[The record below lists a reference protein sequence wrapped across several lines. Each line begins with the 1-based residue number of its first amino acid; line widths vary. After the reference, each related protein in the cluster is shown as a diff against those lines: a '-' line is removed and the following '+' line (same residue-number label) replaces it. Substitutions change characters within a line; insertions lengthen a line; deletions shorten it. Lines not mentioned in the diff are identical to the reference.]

1 MRRVVTWPYIYRAGR
16 SGSATHPDMPM
27 LLSVIVP
34 CYNESST
41 IAATIDA
48 LEMLRPRLEG
58 ADIALEIVAVDDG
71 STDDTLAQLRQRA
84 VGTPHLVVHEHGT
97 NKGKGSTILT
107 AAGLVKG
114 DVVLIQDADLEYDP
128 QDIPSL
134 IAPIVDGY
142 ADAVIGTRFG
152 GAGAHRVLYFWHRVG
167 NGMLTLLSNMM
178 TDLNVTDMESGYK
191 AFSRAAFQTMR
202 LTSRRFGI
210 EPEILARLSQM
221 GARIYEVPINYYG
234 RTYAEGKKI
243 TWRDGVAAIG
253 HIFRAQLTA
262 RSQPKLPAR
271 PRGARTPTPR
281 SVRLL
286 RPARV
291 AERTSVEP

>member
-1 MRRVVTWPYIYRAGR
+1 MI
-16 SGSATHPDMPM
+16 
-27 LLSVIVP
+27 LSVIIP
-34 CYNESST
+34 CYNESAT
-41 IAATIDA
+41 IGATIDA
-48 LEMLRPRLEG
+48 LEVLRSRLKS
-58 ADIALEIVAVDDG
+58 ADITLEMVAVDDG
-71 STDDTLAQLRQRA
+71 SADDTVAQLDSRA
-84 VGTPHLVVHEHGT
+84 LRTPGLRVHKHT
-97 NKGKGSTILT
+97 RNQGKGSTILS
-107 AAGLVKG
+107 AAQVVKG
-114 DVVLIQDADLEYDP
+114 DIVLIQDADLEYDP
-128 QDIPSL
+128 QDIPAL

-167 NGMLTLLSNMM
+167 NGMLTLLSNML

-191 AFSRAAFQTMR
+191 AFSREAFLAMR
-202 LTSRRFGI
+202 LTSKRFGI
-210 EPEILARLSQM
+210 EPEIMARLSQM

-262 RSQPKLPAR
+262 RSQPRLPVR

-281 SVRLL
+281 SVRLF
-286 RPARV
+286 A
-291 AERTSVEP
+291 TSQQPGRDISADT

>member
-1 MRRVVTWPYIYRAGR
+1 
-16 SGSATHPDMPM
+16 MPM

-34 CYNESST
+34 CYNESAT
-41 IAATIDA
+41 ISATIDA
-48 LEMLRPRLEG
+48 LEMLRPRLES
-58 ADIALEIVAVDDG
+58 ADLALEIVAVDDG

-84 VGTPHLVVHEHGT
+84 VGTPHLVVHAHEA
-97 NKGKGSTILT
+97 NSGKGSTILT
-107 AAGLVKG
+107 AAQLVKG
-114 DVVLIQDADLEYDP
+114 DIVLIQDADLEYDP
-128 QDIPSL
+128 QDIPAL

-167 NGMLTLLSNMM
+167 NGMLTLLSNML

-191 AFSRAAFQTMR
+191 AFSRDAFRTMR

-262 RSQPKLPAR
+262 RSQPRLPAR
-271 PRGARTPTPR
+271 QRGARSLTPR
-281 SVRLL
+281 SVKLMEASLPDRKI
-286 RPARV
+286 
-291 AERTSVEP
+291 SVTP

>member
-1 MRRVVTWPYIYRAGR
+1 MI
-16 SGSATHPDMPM
+16 
-27 LLSVIVP
+27 LSVIIP
-34 CYNESST
+34 CYNES
-41 IAATIDA
+41 ATIGATIEA
-48 LEMLRPRLEG
+48 LELLRSRLQTAEIG
-58 ADIALEIVAVDDG
+58 LEMIAVDDG
-71 STDDTLAQLRQRA
+71 STDDTVVQLDSLADRTPGLR
-84 VGTPHLVVHEHGT
+84 VHRHAH
-97 NKGKGSTILT
+97 NQGKGSTILS
-107 AAGLVKG
+107 AARLVKG
-114 DVVLIQDADLEYDP
+114 DIVLIQDADLEYDP
-128 QDIPSL
+128 QDIPAL
-134 IAPIVDGY
+134 IAPIVNGY

-167 NGMLTLLSNMM
+167 NGMLTLLSNML

-191 AFSRAAFQTMR
+191 AFSRDAFLSMR

-262 RSQPKLPAR
+262 RSQPQLPAR
-271 PRGARTPTPR
+271 PRGSRTPTPR
-281 SVRLL
+281 SIRLL
-286 RPARV
+286 GLSPPRRESSTTA
-291 AERTSVEP
+291 

>member
-1 MRRVVTWPYIYRAGR
+1 MI
-16 SGSATHPDMPM
+16 
-27 LLSVIVP
+27 LSVIIP
-34 CYNESST
+34 CYNESAT
-41 IAATIDA
+41 IGATIDA
-48 LEMLRPRLEG
+48 LELLRHRLES
-58 ADIALEIVAVDDG
+58 ADMQLDIVAVDDG
-71 STDDTLAQLRQRA
+71 STDDTLAELRARA
-84 VGTPHLVVHEHGT
+84 AVTPSLQVHAHER
-97 NKGKGSTILT
+97 NRGKGSTILT
-107 AAGLVKG
+107 AASLVRG
-114 DVVLIQDADLEYDP
+114 DIVLIQDADLEYDP

-142 ADAVIGTRFG
+142 ADAVVGSRFG

-167 NGMLTLLSNMM
+167 NGALTLLSNML

-191 AFSRAAFQTMR
+191 AFSRDAFLTMR

-262 RSQPKLPAR
+262 RSQPRLPAR
-271 PRGARTPTPR
+271 RRGARSLTPR

-286 RPARV
+286 GPSLPDRKV
-291 AERTSVEP
+291 SGTS

>member
-1 MRRVVTWPYIYRAGR
+1 
-16 SGSATHPDMPM
+16 M

-34 CYNESST
+34 CYNESAT
-41 IAATIDA
+41 ITATIDA
-48 LEMLRPRLEG
+48 LEMLRPRLES
-58 ADIALEIVAVDDG
+58 ADVALEVVAVDDG
-71 STDDTLAQLRQRA
+71 STDDTVVQLTHRA
-84 VGTPHLVVHEHGT
+84 ASTPGLRVHRHER
-97 NKGKGSTILT
+97 NSGKGSAILT
-107 AAGLVKG
+107 AAGLIKG
-114 DVVLIQDADLEYDP
+114 DIVVIQDADLEYDP
-128 QDIPSL
+128 QDIPAL
-134 IAPIVDGY
+134 ITPIVDGY

-167 NGMLTLLSNMM
+167 NGMLTLLSNMV

-191 AFSRAAFQTMR
+191 AFSRDAFLAMR

-210 EPEILARLSQM
+210 EPEILARLAQM

-253 HIFRAQLTA
+253 HIFRARLTA
-262 RSQPKLPAR
+262 RSQPKLPPR

-281 SVRLL
+281 SVRLIGL
-286 RPARV
+286 HQPAREMS
-291 AERTSVEP
+291 ART